1 MRKNT
6 PDRGRNRYRNL
17 ETCSR
22 NRELCAWST
31 RKSIETGVHLAGP
44 IKELNNVAHEP
55 NSGEI
60 PDENAICHSQLLH
73 ECLLFIL
80 ANFFQ

>member
-1 MRKNT
+1 M
-6 PDRGRNRYRNL
+6 PGV
-17 ETCSR
+17 
-22 NRELCAWST
+22 RERVEGVSM
-31 RKSIETGVHLAGP
+31 EMGVHLAGP

-60 PDENAICHSQLLH
+60 SDENAICHSQLLH

>member
-1 MRKNT
+1 M
-6 PDRGRNRYRNL
+6 
-17 ETCSR
+17 EM
-22 NRELCAWST
+22 
-31 RKSIETGVHLAGP
+31 GVHLAGP

-60 PDENAICHSQLLH
+60 SDENAMCHSQLLH